1 MKECC
6 MSQKSI
12 MVVEKNLQLDEIGY
26 QLVVNITAD
35 KVYMKLSKNGHD
47 YEFDIEKQ
55 KIFKDKAECRGQD
68 ALTRATAKVQIKKYL
83 IDHRALIKNAFEVD
97 REQKLDKIEQQIFMN
112 ENSESVYSK
121 ALKDIV
127 HVNGSHRHIKT
138 VSIRVLGNDEKKGHK
153 LTSLPCNKS

>member
-1 MKECC
+1 
-6 MSQKSI
+6 
-12 MVVEKNLQLDEIGY
+12 MVVENNLQPDEIGY
-26 QLVVNITAD
+26 QLVANITGD
-35 KVYMKLSKNGHD
+35 KVYTKLSKNGHD

-68 ALTRATAKVQIKKYL
+68 TFTRAIAKVQIKKYF

-112 ENSESVYSK
+112 ENSERVYSK
-121 ALKDIV
+121 ALIDIV
-127 HVNGSHRHIKT
+127 HVNSSHRHIKT

-153 LTSLPCNKS
+153 LTSLSCNKS